1 MNVDLDRAK
10 RIFQKLLRIAPNLM
24 DIKECTKSKSSGYL
38 DLSCDILE
46 SGCDYRRIAL
56 SHYWEHPFGDLIP
69 DPDME
74 ISVFFDWELAA
85 ATSYQDVFS
94 YENAYPV
101 DGEPPDFTVHQRI
114 NEVLEQWLQNLAEQG
129 HMLVPMVSRK

>member
-1 MNVDLDRAK
+1 MNVDLERSK

-24 DIKECTKSKSSGYL
+24 AIKEYAKSKSSGYM

-46 SGCDYRRIAL
+46 SGRDYRRIAL
-56 SHYWEHPFGDLIP
+56 SHYWEHPSGDLIP

-74 ISVFFDWELAA
+74 VSVFFDWELAE
-85 ATSYQDVFS
+85 ATSYQDVFT

-101 DGEPPDFTVHQRI
+101 DGEPPDLVVHNRL
-114 NEVLEQWLQNLAEQG
+114 NEFLEQWLQNLADQG
-129 HMLVPMVSRK
+129 HNLAPKG

>member
-1 MNVDLDRAK
+1 MNVDLERSK

-24 DIKECTKSKSSGYL
+24 DIKEYAKSKSSGYM

-46 SGCDYRRIAL
+46 SGRDYRRIAL
-56 SHYWEHPFGDLIP
+56 SHYWEHPSGDLIP

-74 ISVFFDWELAA
+74 VSVFFDWELAE
-85 ATSYQDVFS
+85 ATSYQDVFT

-101 DGEPPDFTVHQRI
+101 DGEPPDLVVHNRL
-114 NEVLEQWLQNLAEQG
+114 NEFLEQWLQNLADQG
-129 HMLVPMVSRK
+129 HYLAPKG

>member
-1 MNVDLDRAK
+1 MNVDLERSK

-24 DIKECTKSKSSGYL
+24 DIKEYAKSKSSGYM

-46 SGCDYRRIAL
+46 SGRDYRRIAL
-56 SHYWEHPFGDLIP
+56 SHYWEHPSGDLIP

-74 ISVFFDWELAA
+74 VSVFFDWELAE
-85 ATSYQDVFS
+85 ATSYQDVFT

-101 DGEPPDFTVHQRI
+101 DGEPPDLVVHNRL
-114 NEVLEQWLQNLAEQG
+114 NAFLEQWLQNLADQG
-129 HMLVPMVSRK
+129 HNLAPKG

>member
-1 MNVDLDRAK
+1 MGVDLQRAN
-10 RIFQKLLRIAPNLM
+10 RIYQKLLTVAPNLM
-24 DIKECTKSKSSGYL
+24 DIKRHTKSKASVYL

-46 SGCDYRRIAL
+46 SGRDYRRIAL

-74 ISVFFDWELAA
+74 VSIFFDWELAE
-85 ATSYQDVFS
+85 ATTYRDVFI

-101 DGEPPDFTVHQRI
+101 DGEPPDFHVHSRI
-114 NEVLEQWLQNLAEQG
+114 NDVLEQWLQNLADQG
-129 HMLVPMVSRK
+129 HMLVPKG